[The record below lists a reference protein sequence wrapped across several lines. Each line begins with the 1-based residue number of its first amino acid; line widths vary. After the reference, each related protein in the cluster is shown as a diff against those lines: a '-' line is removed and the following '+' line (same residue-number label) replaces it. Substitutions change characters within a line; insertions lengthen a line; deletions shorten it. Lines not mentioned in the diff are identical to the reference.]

1 MTQREAAAVM
11 DVLTV
16 AYPAFYAKQG
26 DGEKLNAVKLW
37 ATMFADYPAAVVL
50 AAVQAFIA
58 TDEKGFP
65 PAIGQIMAKIRIATE
80 PEGLTEQSAWALV
93 KRAVKNG
100 LYGYREEW
108 DKLPP
113 EVQSVVHAP
122 EVLKEWATIDEGE
135 LDTVVAS
142 NFQRSY
148 RTVAQRKAEIEKIPA
163 QARTLLS
170 GFAEKMA
177 LHD

>member
-1 MTQREAAAVM
+1 MTIQQTGAIM
-11 DVLTV
+11 DALSA
-16 AYPAFYAKQG
+16 AYPAFYARQTADQKYS
-26 DGEKLNAVKLW
+26 AACLW
-37 ATMFADYPAAVVL
+37 ATMFADYPASVVL

-58 TDEKGFP
+58 TDTKGFP
-65 PAIGQIMAKIRIATE
+65 PAIGQIMAQIRTVAE
-80 PEGLTEQSAWALV
+80 PERLSEQAAWAIV

-100 LYGYREEW
+100 IYGYREEW

-113 EVQSVVHAP
+113 EIQSVIHAP
-122 EVLKEWATIDEGE
+122 EVLREWATIPEDE

-148 RTVAQRKAEIEKIPA
+148 RAVDARQKELAAIPQSVRTALNGYAE
-163 QARTLLS
+163 R
-170 GFAEKMA
+170 MA

>member
-1 MTQREAAAVM
+1 MTQMEAAAVM
-11 DVLTV
+11 DTLTV

-26 DGEKLNAVKLW
+26 DAEKINAVRLW
-37 ATMFADYPAAVVL
+37 ATMFADYPVRVVL

-58 TDEKGFP
+58 TDTKGFP
-65 PAIGQIMAKIRIATE
+65 PAIGQIMAQIRTVAE
-80 PEGLTEQSAWALV
+80 PERLSEQAAWAIV

-100 LYGYREEW
+100 IYGYREEW

-113 EVQSVVHAP
+113 EIQIVIHAP
-122 EVLKEWATIDEGE
+122 EVLREWATIPEDE

-148 RTVAQRKAEIEKIPA
+148 RAVDARQKELAAIP
-163 QARTLLS
+163 QAVRTALS
-170 GFAEKMA
+170 GYAERMA